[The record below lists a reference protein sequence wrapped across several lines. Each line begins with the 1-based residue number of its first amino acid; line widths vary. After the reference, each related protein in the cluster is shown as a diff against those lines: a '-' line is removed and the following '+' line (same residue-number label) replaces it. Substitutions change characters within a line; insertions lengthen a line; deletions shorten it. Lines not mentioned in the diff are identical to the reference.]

1 MLDGW
6 HLNYILKDGYVTSDV
21 GGLSS
26 YWRKV
31 WDITLDN

>member
-6 HLNYILKDGYVTSDV
+6 HLNYILKDGYVTSSA
-21 GGLSS
+21 GLSS

-31 WDITLDN
+31 WDITLNN